1 MWAKSAWDRG
11 GSNSSQAMELERLN
25 GLRLSDRLSALVP
38 AMLLGLRFPS
48 AGYRGALV
56 LCSSLCR
63 EPFELF
69 CRVRRPSLP
78 GPLREA
84 RSPALSYYSCE

>member
-69 CRVRRPSLP
+69 CRVRRPP
-78 GPLREA
+78 
-84 RSPALSYYSCE
+84 SCRGVFSFWRAGTRGD